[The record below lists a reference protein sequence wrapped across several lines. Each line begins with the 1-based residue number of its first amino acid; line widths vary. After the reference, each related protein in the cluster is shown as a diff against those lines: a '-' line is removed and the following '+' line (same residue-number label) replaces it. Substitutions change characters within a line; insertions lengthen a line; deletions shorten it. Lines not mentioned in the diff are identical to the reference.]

1 MTKSTEPSGIDPSS
15 ISQQVRDYCREP
27 KNSTKPECTCI
38 NEVNTFANTINCSAL
53 KINTCITGKIP
64 ARGES
69 IDGCYADWNQ
79 IASAK
84 QHWDKEVREVN
95 ARVPIYRKCKAIYDG
110 IQNASWGDNAGPR
123 LKIGNTR
130 VEFGSLRRF
139 CGKEAPG
146 GSKTATVQNQQ
157 PPLGPA
163 TYFNTAKGLCPK
175 NGWTNCCDPD
185 LSFNMSD
192 VDAITSGGLT
202 QLETDYDT
210 NVLPGF
216 VKKPRIN
223 QDYHIVK
230 WTGWSTLPCETCT
243 SGTMDDNK
251 TTRNCGKACTGNAQI
266 EFLAS
271 RAQMCG
277 WDDESQIPNYNKSQY
292 AKNPET
298 FDGSCAAYQPK
309 GNSLKC
315 CVNAVDIGKDVSGNI
330 SINQVCK
337 INGEA
342 YNGAVKAAEQEQ
354 KCKKNPDDPGCKTD
368 CGPNQNCSGHGACV
382 RVDDTGGKCKCGP
395 DRSGKYCETCAL
407 TDSDCTQQAD
417 NSYANQEKC
426 ICECKPGYIGS
437 VDAGVCVKDEKN
449 KNIFEKIS
457 DWYNSIPMKTKIVI
471 LSGVTITI
479 ISIVILIVMI
489 SKSKRS
495 TKLILK

>member
-1 MTKSTEPSGIDPSS
+1 MDPSGIDPSS

-69 IDGCYADWNQ
+69 IDGCFADWNQ

-84 QHWDKEVREVN
+84 QQWDKEVREVN

-110 IQNASWGDNAGPR
+110 IQYAPWGDNAGGLR
-123 LKIGNTR
+123 LGLGNTH
-130 VEFGSLRRF
+130 VEFGSVRRF

-146 GSKTATVQNQQ
+146 GNKTPIVQSQQ
-157 PPLGPA
+157 PPP
-163 TYFNTAKGLCPK
+163 TYFNDAMSLPQCQIKGGVGQGK
-175 NGWTNCCDPD
+175 CCTPG
-185 LSFNMSD
+185 SFNMSD
-192 VDAITSGGLT
+192 GDAITNGGLT
-202 QLETDYDT
+202 QLETDFDT

-216 VKKPRIN
+216 VKRPILN

-230 WTGWSTLPCETCT
+230 WTGGSKENCQCT
-243 SGTMDDNK
+243 SGVMDDGSVRPCAK
-251 TTRNCGKACTGNAQI
+251 QCTGNAQI

-309 GNSLKC
+309 GESLKC

-337 INGEA
+337 IDGEA

-368 CGPNQNCSGHGACV
+368 CGPDENCSGHGACV
-382 RVDDTGGKCKCGP
+382 SVDDTGGKCKCGP

-407 TDSDCTQQAD
+407 TDSDCKAD

-437 VDAGVCVKDEKN
+437 VDAGICVKDEKN

-471 LSGVTITI
+471 LSGVTITT
-479 ISIVILIVMI
+479 ISIIILIVMI

-495 TKLILK
+495 AKLILK

>member
-1 MTKSTEPSGIDPSS
+1 MDPSGIDPSS

-27 KNSTKPECTCI
+27 KNATKPECTCI
-38 NEVNTFANTINCSAL
+38 NEVNKFANTINCAAL
-53 KINTCITGKIP
+53 RIKTCLNGKIP
-64 ARGES
+64 SRGES

-84 QHWDKEVREVN
+84 QNWDKEVREVN

-110 IQNASWGDNAGPR
+110 IQNAPWGDNAGPR
-123 LKIGNTR
+123 LGIGNTR
-130 VEFGSLRRF
+130 VEFGSLKRF
-139 CGKEAPG
+139 CGKPAPG
-146 GSKTATVQNQQ
+146 GSKTTTVSEQQ
-157 PPLGPA
+157 PPP
-163 TYFNTAKGLCPK
+163 TYFKDAMSTPACQLKAFAQGK
-175 NGWTNCCDPD
+175 CCTPEDG
-185 LSFNMSD
+185 FNM
-192 VDAITSGGLT
+192 VDNEAIAVGLT
-202 QLETDYDT
+202 PLEKEITQD
-210 NVLPGF
+210 NGF
-216 VKKPRIN
+216 VKLPILN
-223 QDYHIVK
+223 LDYHIVK
-230 WTGWSTLPCETCT
+230 WTGGSKENCQCT
-243 SGTMDDNK
+243 SGVMDDGSVRPCAK
-251 TTRNCGKACTGNAQI
+251 QCTGNAQI

-271 RAQMCG
+271 RADMCG

-309 GNSLKC
+309 GESLKC

-337 INGEA
+337 IDGEA
-342 YNGAVKAAEQEQ
+342 YDGAKKAAEQEQ
-354 KCKKNPDDPGCKTD
+354 KCKKNPDEPSCKKD
-368 CGPNQNCSGHGACV
+368 CGPDGKCSGHGACV
-382 RVDDTGGKCKCGP
+382 SVDDTGGKCKCGP

-407 TDSDCTQQAD
+407 IDSDCKAD

-471 LSGVTITI
+471 LSGVTITT
-479 ISIVILIVMI
+479 ISIVILIVII

-495 TKLILK
+495 AKLILK